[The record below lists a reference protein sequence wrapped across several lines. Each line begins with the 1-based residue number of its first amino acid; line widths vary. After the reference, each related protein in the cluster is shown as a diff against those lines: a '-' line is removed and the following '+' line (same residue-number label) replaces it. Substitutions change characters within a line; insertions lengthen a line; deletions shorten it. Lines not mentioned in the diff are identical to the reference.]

1 MCLRMNYKI
10 GTSSYSFRNS
20 REDAPG
26 RARLLGWKQ
35 HTGIPALAILDPCIQ
50 PVTREDSRGS
60 AGAAQPAGRY
70 LCLSTYVHKVV
81 VDSAGE
87 PPKQRLT

>member
-35 HTGIPALAILDPCIQ
+35 HTGIPALAILDPCSVRRQ
-50 PVTREDSRGS
+50 CRRR
-60 AGAAQPAGRY
+60 APAGRY
-70 LCLSTYVHKVV
+70 LCLSTYISPKKETEFMGIGKVK
-81 VDSAGE
+81 SIG
-87 PPKQRLT
+87 K